1 MEHCAIRAKLFPE
14 ATQMPGV
21 IAHCP
26 MCHGRLLTADAPIG
40 DLPEQRLAGETYYC
54 PSCEMFVEPTD
65 SAGDQGKTLENIN
78 PEFAPDNSGRT
89 RVSGSNAGGSQ
100 RGDLSDQ
107 GGTQWRRDPQEIERN
122 TWKDK
127 D

>member
-1 MEHCAIRAKLFPE
+1 M
-14 ATQMPGV
+14 QGV

-26 MCHGRLLTADAPIG
+26 MCHNRLLTADAPIG
-40 DLPEQRLAGETYYC
+40 DLKPQRLPGETYYC
-54 PSCEMFVEPTD
+54 PTCEMFVEPEEGLDGMTE
-65 SAGDQGKTLENIN
+65 TLATIDPDIT
-78 PEFAPDNSGRT
+78 PEERGRPRGSGT
-89 RVSGSNAGGSQ
+89 SAGGSQ

-107 GGTQWRRDPQEIERN
+107 GATQWRRDPQDTESN

>member
-1 MEHCAIRAKLFPE
+1 
-14 ATQMPGV
+14 MPSI

-26 MCHGRLLTADAPIG
+26 MCHGRLLTRDARIG
-40 DLPEQRLAGETYYC
+40 GLKPQRLPGGTCYC
-54 PSCEMFVEPTD
+54 PTCEMFVEPEEGA
-65 SAGDQGKTLENIN
+65 AGMDETLAAIN
-78 PEFAPDNSGRT
+78 PDTTPEDRGRPRASGT
-89 RVSGSNAGGSQ
+89 NAGGSQ

-107 GGTQWRRDPQEIERN
+107 GASQWRRDPRETENN

>member
-1 MEHCAIRAKLFPE
+1 
-14 ATQMPGV
+14 MPGV
-21 IAHCP
+21 ITYCP

-40 DLPEQRLAGETYYC
+40 DLKVQRLAGETYYC
-54 PSCEMFVEPTD
+54 PSCEMFVEPAESHGT
-65 SAGDQGKTLENIN
+65 SGETLSSIDPDIT
-78 PEFAPDNSGRT
+78 PEDRGRP
-89 RVSGSNAGGSQ
+89 RAAGSNAGGSQ

-107 GGTQWRRDPQEIERN
+107 GATQWRRDARDTERN

>member
-1 MEHCAIRAKLFPE
+1 
-14 ATQMPGV
+14 
-21 IAHCP
+21 
-26 MCHGRLLTADAPIG
+26 MCHGRLLAADAPIG
-40 DLPEQRLAGETYYC
+40 GLPEQRVPGQNYYC
-54 PSCEMFVEPTD
+54 PSCEMFVEPSESPAD
-65 SAGDQGKTLENIN
+65 KNKSLEDIN
-78 PEFAPDNSGRT
+78 PDFAPGNTGRA

-107 GGTQWRRDPQEIERN
+107 GATQWRRDPQEAERN

>member
-1 MEHCAIRAKLFPE
+1 MR
-14 ATQMPGV
+14 GV

-26 MCHGRLLTADAPIG
+26 MCHGRVLAADFPIG
-40 DLPEQRLAGETYYC
+40 DLPEQRLPGETFYC
-54 PSCEMFVEPTD
+54 PSCEMFVEPD
-65 SAGDQGKTLENIN
+65 KSAGESESLKTIDPDLTPEN
-78 PEFAPDNSGRT
+78 PGRT

-107 GGTQWRRDPQEIERN
+107 GGTQWLRDPQESEGN

-127 D
+127 G

>member
-1 MEHCAIRAKLFPE
+1 
-14 ATQMPGV
+14 MPGV

-40 DLPEQRLAGETYYC
+40 DLPEQRVPGQNFYC
-54 PSCEMFVEPTD
+54 PSCEMFIEPAESPAD
-65 SAGDQGKTLENIN
+65 ENEKLEDIN
-78 PEFAPDNSGRT
+78 PDVAPRNPGRT
-89 RVSGSNAGGSQ
+89 RLSGSNAGGSQ

-107 GGTQWRRDPQEIERN
+107 GATQWLRDPQETERN

>member
-1 MEHCAIRAKLFPE
+1 M
-14 ATQMPGV
+14 QGV

-40 DLPEQRLAGETYYC
+40 DLKPQRIAGETYYC
-54 PSCEMFVEPTD
+54 PTCEMFVEPEEG
-65 SAGDQGKTLENIN
+65 AVGIEETLATIDPDIT
-78 PEFAPDNSGRT
+78 PEDRGRPRASGT
-89 RVSGSNAGGSQ
+89 NAGGSQ
-100 RGDLSDQ
+100 RGDDSDE
-107 GGTQWRRDPQEIERN
+107 GASQWRRDPQETERN

>member
-1 MEHCAIRAKLFPE
+1 M
-14 ATQMPGV
+14 QGV

-40 DLPEQRLAGETYYC
+40 GLQPQRLAGETYYC
-54 PSCEMFVEPTD
+54 PTCEMFVEPEPGQDTVPE
-65 SAGDQGKTLENIN
+65 TLEMMD
-78 PEFAPDNSGRT
+78 PDTTPPDRGRPRASGT
-89 RVSGSNAGGSQ
+89 NAGGSQ

-107 GGTQWRRDPQEIERN
+107 GASQWRRDPQETENN

>member
-1 MEHCAIRAKLFPE
+1 
-14 ATQMPGV
+14 MPGV

-26 MCHGRLLTADAPIG
+26 MCHGRLLAADSPIG
-40 DLPEQRLAGETYYC
+40 ELPEQRLPGDTFYC
-54 PSCEMFVEPTD
+54 PSCEMFVEPD
-65 SAGDQGKTLENIN
+65 KSADESEGEGESLKTID
-78 PEFAPDNSGRT
+78 PDITPDNTGRG
-89 RVSGSNAGGSQ
+89 RVAGSNAGGSQ

-107 GGTQWRRDPQEIERN
+107 GGTQWLRDPQESERN

>member
-1 MEHCAIRAKLFPE
+1 MQSL
-14 ATQMPGV
+14 

-26 MCHGRLLTADAPIG
+26 MCHGRLLAADAQVG
-40 DLPEQRLAGETYYC
+40 DLKPQRLTGQTYYC
-54 PSCEMFVEPTD
+54 PSCEMFVEPEEAAAGREETLTTID
-65 SAGDQGKTLENIN
+65 SDVT
-78 PEFAPDNSGRT
+78 PEDRGRPRASGT
-89 RVSGSNAGGSQ
+89 NAGGSQ

-107 GGTQWRRDPQEIERN
+107 GASQWRRDAQETERN